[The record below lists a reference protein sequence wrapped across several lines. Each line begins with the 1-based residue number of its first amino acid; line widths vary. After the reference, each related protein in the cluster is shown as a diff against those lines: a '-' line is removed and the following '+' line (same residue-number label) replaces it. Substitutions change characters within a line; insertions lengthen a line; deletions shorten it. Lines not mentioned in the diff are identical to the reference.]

1 MGRRIR
7 RPAGP
12 GKPLRRP
19 AAPAAAGALPVITA
33 ANAYICVCTYR
44 RPGPLAELLASLRA
58 QDLGAS
64 GRPGDSGQSTGAAQL
79 PQLIVVDNSP
89 EGDAEA
95 QVRSRYPSAHYIH
108 EPRPGIAAA
117 RNAAV
122 QAVPADAEAV
132 LFLDDD
138 ERAAPDWLRT
148 MIDCANESGADTVSG
163 PVITHFGED
172 PPAWLQS
179 SGFIRRIDFPTGP
192 WGLRAATNNVLVRAH
207 WFTRLGF
214 RFDEAF
220 SFIGGEDSDLFGRM
234 QAAGARSWW
243 CAEAQVE
250 EDLPAERLS
259 PAWMRQRG
267 IRAGH
272 VRATKLIRR
281 AQLEHPTPAL
291 RLRIAAEGVVRLG
304 YGATRTAARRLK
316 RAPVR
321 YVDSVYHREGWGMLQ
336 AAAGRRY
343 EEYGR

>member
-1 MGRRIR
+1 MIS
-7 RPAGP
+7 
-12 GKPLRRP
+12 
-19 AAPAAAGALPVITA
+19 A

-44 RPGPLAELLASLRA
+44 RPGPLGELLASLRA
-58 QDLGAS
+58 QDLGAA
-64 GRPGDSGQSTGAAQL
+64 GEPSTA
-79 PQLIVVDNSP
+79 PQLILVDNSP
-89 EGDAEA
+89 EGQAEA
-95 QVRSRYPSAHYIH
+95 QVREQYPSARYIH

-117 RNAAV
+117 RNAAL
-122 QAVPADAEAV
+122 QAVPDGAEAV

-148 MIDCANESGADTVSG
+148 MIDCANASGADTVSG

-172 PPAWLQS
+172 PPAWLQA

-207 WFTRLGF
+207 WFTSAGY

-243 CAEAQVE
+243 CAEARVE

-272 VRATKLIRR
+272 VRATKLIRGAEQER
-281 AQLEHPTPAL
+281 PTPKL
-291 RLRIAAEGVVRLG
+291 RLRIAAEGLGRLG
-304 YGATRTAARRLK
+304 YGVARTTARRLR

-321 YVDSVYHREGWGMLQ
+321 YVDSVYHREGLGMLQ

>member
-1 MGRRIR
+1 MTQ
-7 RPAGP
+7 
-12 GKPLRRP
+12 
-19 AAPAAAGALPVITA
+19 PVISP

-44 RPGPLAELLASLRA
+44 RPGPLGELLDSLRA
-58 QDLGAS
+58 QELGER
-64 GRPGDSGQSTGAAQL
+64 GQL
-79 PQLIVVDNSP
+79 PRLIVVDNSP
-89 EGDAEA
+89 EADAEA
-95 QVRSRYPSAHYIH
+95 QVRAQYPGAHYIH

-122 QAVPADAEAV
+122 EAVPADSEAV

-148 MIDCANESGADTVSG
+148 MIDCANSSGADTVSG
-163 PVITHFGED
+163 PVITHFGEN
-172 PPAWLQS
+172 PPEWLKN

-192 WGLRAATNNVLVRAH
+192 WGLRAATNNVLVRAS
-207 WFTRLGF
+207 WFTSAGY

-243 CAEAQVE
+243 CAEARVE

-272 VRATKLIRR
+272 VRATKLIRG
-281 AQLEHPTPAL
+281 AALERPTAAL
-291 RLRIAAEGVVRLG
+291 RLRIAAEGVGRLG
-304 YGATRTAARRLK
+304 YGAARTAARRLK
-316 RAPVR
+316 RQPVR
-321 YVDSVYHREGWGMLQ
+321 YVDSVYHREGLGMLQ
-336 AAAGRRY
+336 AAAGRSY

>member
-1 MGRRIR
+1 MSR
-7 RPAGP
+7 
-12 GKPLRRP
+12 
-19 AAPAAAGALPVITA
+19 PVITA

-44 RPGPLAELLASLRA
+44 RPGPLAQLLSSLRA
-58 QDLGAS
+58 QELGPVGESSALGES
-64 GRPGDSGQSTGAAQL
+64 GALGEREL

-95 QVRSRYPSAHYIH
+95 QVRAQYPGAQYLH

-122 QAVPADAEAV
+122 EAVPADAEAV

-148 MIDCANESGADTVSG
+148 LIECANSSGADTVSG

-172 PPAWLQS
+172 PPAWLQA

-192 WGLRAATNNVLVRAH
+192 WNHRAATNNVLVRAR
-207 WFTRLGF
+207 WFTSAGY

-234 QAAGARSWW
+234 QAAGAKAWW

-281 AQLEHPTPAL
+281 AEQNQATPTL
-291 RLRIAAEGVVRLG
+291 RLRIGAEGLVRIG
-304 YGATRTAARRLK
+304 YGAARTTARRLK

-321 YVDSVYHREGWGMLQ
+321 YVDSVYHREGLGMLQ

>member
-1 MGRRIR
+1 M
-7 RPAGP
+7 
-12 GKPLRRP
+12 
-19 AAPAAAGALPVITA
+19 ITA

-44 RPGPLAELLASLRA
+44 RPGPLGQLLSSLRA
-58 QDLGAS
+58 QELGE
-64 GRPGDSGQSTGAAQL
+64 REL

-89 EGDAEA
+89 EGDAKA
-95 QVRSRYPSAHYIH
+95 QVRAQYPGARYIH

-122 QAVPADAEAV
+122 EAVPADAEAV

-138 ERAAPDWLRT
+138 ERASPDWLRT
-148 MIDCANESGADTVSG
+148 LIDCANSSGADTVSG
-163 PVITHFGED
+163 PVITHFGEN
-172 PPAWLQS
+172 PPAWLQA

-192 WGLRAATNNVLVRAH
+192 WNHRAATNNVLVRAH
-207 WFTRLGF
+207 WFTRAGY

-234 QAAGARSWW
+234 QAAGAQAWW

-281 AQLEHPTPAL
+281 ADQDRATPAL
-291 RLRIAAEGVVRLG
+291 RLRIGAEGLVRIG
-304 YGATRTAARRLK
+304 YGAARTTARRLR

-321 YVDSVYHREGWGMLQ
+321 YVDSVYHREGLGMLQ
-336 AAAGRRY
+336 AAVGRRY

>member
-1 MGRRIR
+1 M
-7 RPAGP
+7 
-12 GKPLRRP
+12 
-19 AAPAAAGALPVITA
+19 ITA
-33 ANAYICVCTYR
+33 DNAYICVCTYR
-44 RPGPLAELLASLRA
+44 RPGPLGELLDS
-58 QDLGAS
+58 LGAQELGPAGES
-64 GRPGDSGQSTGAAQL
+64 DALSEREL
-79 PQLIVVDNSP
+79 PRLIVVDNSP

-95 QVRSRYPSAHYIH
+95 QVRSQYPGAHYIH
-108 EPRPGIAAA
+108 QPRPGIAAA

-122 QAVPADAEAV
+122 EAVPSDAEAV

-148 MIDCANESGADTVSG
+148 MIDCANDSGADTVSG

-172 PPAWLQS
+172 PPEWLQA

-207 WFTRLGF
+207 WFTSAGY

-281 AQLEHPTPAL
+281 AERDRPTPVL
-291 RLRIAAEGVVRLG
+291 RIRIAAEGIGRLG
-304 YGATRTAARRLK
+304 YGVARTAVRRVT

-321 YVDSVYHREGWGMLQ
+321 YVDSVYHREGLGMLQ

>member
-1 MGRRIR
+1 MNL
-7 RPAGP
+7 
-12 GKPLRRP
+12 PL
-19 AAPAAAGALPVITA
+19 ITA
-33 ANAYICVCTYR
+33 DNAYICVCTYR
-44 RPGPLAELLASLRA
+44 RPGPLGQLLSSLRA
-58 QDLGAS
+58 QELGSS
-64 GRPGDSGQSTGAAQL
+64 GESGAVQESGAHREREL
-79 PQLIVVDNSP
+79 PRLIVVDNSP

-95 QVRSRYPSAHYIH
+95 QVRAQYPGAQYLH

-122 QAVPADAEAV
+122 EAVPSDAEAV

-148 MIDCANESGADTVSG
+148 LIDCANSSGADTVSG

-172 PPAWLQS
+172 PPAWLQA

-192 WGLRAATNNVLVRAH
+192 WNHRAATNNVLVRAH
-207 WFTRLGF
+207 WFTSAGY

-234 QAAGARSWW
+234 QAAGAQAWW

-281 AQLEHPTPAL
+281 AEQDRATPAL
-291 RLRIAAEGVVRLG
+291 RLRIGAEGLVRIG
-304 YGATRTAARRLK
+304 YGAARTTARRL
-316 RAPVR
+316 RRQPVR
-321 YVDSVYHREGWGMLQ
+321 YVDSVYHREGLGMLQ